1 MPEAKQVPLSQLSE
15 DAKRDIAKNYFARFN
30 KVG

>member
-15 DAKRDIAKNYFARFN
+15 DAKRDIAKNYFGRFN

>member
-1 MPEAKQVPLSQLSE
+1 MPEAKQIPLSQLGE